1 VKDSLSTM
9 ETTAVSS
16 DEPAS
21 LQDVFGMFGGLMAA
35 LAPPEDAE
43 AIRQGMD
50 ELGTVLGSLGE
61 SVAQTAVEASHTIP
75 TKDRKQ
81 LYEWVPMQGYDMPD
95 NALPAAKDHSSE
107 FNVYVARAE
116 FEGHIRSGKVHADYK
131 KVYIALDGEEKEIIG
146 EPYEVLCVHEDA
158 NVEWIECENGDVPVG
173 AVVGSVVNGKKE
185 FVGRGPTSDQISP
198 GRIVPD
204 DGCMY
209 TPYGG
214 QDKILTKYEALAI
227 KNGNPIYEWVPV
239 DSWELPE
246 NALPASK
253 DHSSTYNV
261 FLARVKLDGK
271 LRFGKA
277 HIGYKAV
284 FVPDIDGE
292 KEVYEEPFEVLCVD
306 PEATVEW
313 VDLEDG
319 KVPAGAVVGSIVDGK
334 IEFIG
339 RGNTWGTYS
348 PGKIVPAD
356 KCMYAPYGGKC
367 KVLTKYQA
375 LVIQ

>member
-1 VKDSLSTM
+1 M
-9 ETTAVSS
+9 
-16 DEPAS
+16 
-21 LQDVFGMFGGLMAA
+21 
-35 LAPPEDAE
+35 
-43 AIRQGMD
+43 
-50 ELGTVLGSLGE
+50 
-61 SVAQTAVEASHTIP
+61 
-75 TKDRKQ
+75 
-81 LYEWVPMQGYDMPD
+81 
-95 NALPAAKDHSSE
+95 
-107 FNVYVARAE
+107 
-116 FEGHIRSGKVHADYK
+116 
-131 KVYIALDGEEKEIIG
+131 
-146 EPYEVLCVHEDA
+146 
-158 NVEWIECENGDVPVG
+158 
-173 AVVGSVVNGKKE
+173 GKKE

-306 PEATVEW
+306 PEASVEW